1 MRQERSLISLSWLEG
16 TDRPTMEFK
25 PSAQGR
31 LSQLHSQTETYKLGR
46 DSLEEPFYLV
56 LHGIAWCCMV
66 LLGQDSLEEP

>member
-1 MRQERSLISLSWLEG
+1 
-16 TDRPTMEFK
+16 MEFK

-56 LHGIAWCCMV
+56 LHGIAWYCMV
-66 LLGQDSLEEP
+66 LHGIVGQDNLEEP